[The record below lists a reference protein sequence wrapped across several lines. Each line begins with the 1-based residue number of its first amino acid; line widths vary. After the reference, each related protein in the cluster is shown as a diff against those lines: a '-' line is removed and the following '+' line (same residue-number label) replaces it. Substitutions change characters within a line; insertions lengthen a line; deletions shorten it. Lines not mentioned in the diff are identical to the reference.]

1 MVTRRSVLRKAGAA
15 SVALAAGLAGC
26 GGDGD
31 DTETEGGNGNGN
43 GDGTTAPGTAGT
55 TAPGTTGTTAPA
67 TTEGETITAAYVYDE
82 PISDTGW
89 TNTHEVARKAL
100 EEELDWYET
109 QVTEDVPP
117 SEAQQTFETLA
128 QEGVDVIE
136 AATFDYGTP
145 AASVVQEF
153 DDLYIETPRMVPVED
168 YTGPQ
173 LGYYL
178 GQLEDACYATGVAA
192 GMVTETNV
200 LGYVMP
206 FSIASTVTELNA
218 LMQGVKSVNSDAEL
232 ILRFTDSWY
241 DPQAEQEAAQSLVDE
256 NADVLGYRVSTPTT
270 MEVAADNDLWSYG
283 YADSFVGTDVEYDK
297 YITSRMWDWSSFYRA
312 TAEAARQGNAGDI
325 DRFNVED
332 FRGNYFG
339 MADGGV
345 TLDDY
350 GSAVPSDVISE
361 VDDVVSQL
369 ENDEIEGADIFEGTQ
384 YADMSAYDRVSSASE
399 YVDGITNP
407 QA

>member
-1 MVTRRSVLRKAGAA
+1 MQTRRSILKKAGAA
-15 SVALAAGLAGC
+15 SVALTAGLAGC
-26 GGDGD
+26 TGD
-31 DTETEGGNGNGN
+31 DSGNETTEPGTDEGG
-43 GDGTTAPGTAGT
+43 TV
-55 TAPGTTGTTAPA
+55 
-67 TTEGETITAAYVYDE
+67 TAAYVYDE
-82 PISDTGW
+82 PISDIGW
-89 TNTHEVARKAL
+89 TNTHEVARESLK
-100 EEELDWYET
+100 EELDWYET

-128 QEGVDVIE
+128 QDGVDVIE
-136 AATFDYGTP
+136 AATFGYGDP
-145 AASVVQEF
+145 AASVVQDM
-153 DDLYIETPRMVPVED
+153 DDVYIETPRMVPVDGYE
-168 YTGPQ
+168 GPQ

-218 LMQGVKSVNSDAEL
+218 LMQGVKSVNEDAEL
-232 ILRFTDSWY
+232 VLRFTDSWY
-241 DPQAEQEAAQSLVDE
+241 DPPAEREAAESLVDQG
-256 NADVLGYRVSTPTT
+256 ADVLGYRVSTPTT
-270 MEVAADNDLWSYG
+270 MEVAAENDLWSYG
-283 YADSFVGTDVEYDK
+283 YADSFIGTDIEYDK

-312 TAEAARQGNAGDI
+312 TAEAAREGNVGDI
-325 DRFNVED
+325 DRFNVEG

-339 MADGGV
+339 MAEGGV
-345 TLDDY
+345 TIDEY
-350 GSAVPSDVISE
+350 GSAVPSDVRSE

-369 ENDEIEGADIFEGTQ
+369 ENDEIEGADVFEGTQ
-384 YADMSAYDRVSSASE
+384 YADTSAYDRVSSAEE

>member
-1 MVTRRSVLRKAGAA
+1 MQTRRSILKKAGAA
-15 SVALAAGLAGC
+15 GVALTTGLAGC
-26 GGDGD
+26 TGDDSGDGT
-31 DTETEGGNGNGN
+31 TEP
-43 GDGTTAPGTAGT
+43 GTTAPG
-55 TAPGTTGTTAPA
+55 

-82 PISDTGW
+82 PISDSGW
-89 TNTHEVARKAL
+89 TNTHEVAREAL

-136 AATFDYGTP
+136 AATFGYGDP
-145 AASVVQEF
+145 AATVVQET
-153 DDLYIETPRMVPVED
+153 DDIYIETPRMVPVEG
-168 YTGPQ
+168 YEGPQ

-218 LMQGVKSVNSDAEL
+218 LMQGVRSVNEEAEL

-241 DPQAEQEAAQSLVDE
+241 DPPAEREAAEALVDQD
-256 NADVLGYRVSTPTT
+256 ADVLGYRVSTPTT
-270 MEVAADNDLWSYG
+270 MEVAAENDLWSYG
-283 YADSFVGTDVEYDK
+283 YADSFVGTDIEYDK

-312 TAEAARQGNAGDI
+312 TAEAAREGNAGDI
-325 DRFNVED
+325 DRFNVD
-332 FRGNYFG
+332 GFRGNYFG
-339 MADGGV
+339 MAEGGV
-345 TLDDY
+345 ALDEY
-350 GSAVPSDVISE
+350 GSAVPSDVQDE
-361 VDDVVSQL
+361 VDSVVSQL
-369 ENDEIEGADIFEGTQ
+369 ENDELEGSEIFEGTQ
-384 YADMSAYDRVSSASE
+384 YADMSAYERVSTASE